1 MNSLAG
7 LDYDERGAGEV
18 VCLVHAGVFSEW
30 FAPLFEQPALDGFR
44 VIRPIRPGYG
54 HRPAPAEPASIA
66 AHARR
71 CGELLR
77 ELGVTRAHWV
87 GHSSSCCIGLQLAL
101 DDPSLV
107 ASLILFEPAK
117 PSGKQRDAAASTYV
131 GPALAAA
138 AQGDVA
144 RAFDVFVRGV
154 GGDRYREVLRARFG
168 ADGLAEAERESAYFF
183 AGELP
188 AVGAWTFGP
197 AEAARVAAPALLIC
211 GAESRPWFRE
221 NVAILAEMLP
231 DARTQTLP
239 ELDHLAPLTH
249 PAELA
254 ATIAEFVRHPDPR
267 PPDIDEGVKLAP

>member
-1 MNSLAG
+1 MRRLAG
-7 LDYDERGAGEV
+7 LAYDERGAGEAI
-18 VCLVHAGVFSEW
+18 CLGHAGVFSAW

-54 HRPAPAEPASIA
+54 PSPAPSEPASLA

-77 ELGVTRAHWV
+77 GLGVARAHWV

-101 DDPSLV
+101 DDPDLI

-117 PSGKQRDAAASTYV
+117 PSGEQREAAASSYV
-131 GPALAAA
+131 GPSLAAA

-144 RAFDVFVRGV
+144 RAFEVFLRGV
-154 GGDRYREVLRARFG
+154 GGDGYREVLRARFG
-168 ADGLAEAERESAYFF
+168 DAGLAEAERESAYFF
-183 AGELP
+183 ADELP
-188 AVGAWTFGP
+188 AVAAWSFGP
-197 AEAARVAAPALLIC
+197 AEAARIAAPALLLT
-211 GAESRPWFRE
+211 GAQSRPWFRE

-231 DARTQTLP
+231 DARIQTLP
-239 ELDHLAPLTH
+239 EPTHLAPLTH

-254 ATIAEFVRHPDPR
+254 SAIGEFVSHP
-267 PPDIDEGVKLAP
+267 APTPS

>member
-1 MNSLAG
+1 MHSLAG
-7 LDYDERGAGEV
+7 LDYEERGAGEV
-18 VCLVHAGVFSEW
+18 VCLVHAGVFGAW

-54 HRPAPAEPASIA
+54 RSPAPSTPASIA

-77 ELGVTRAHWV
+77 GLGVTRAHWV

-101 DDPSLV
+101 DDPGLV

-117 PSGKQRDAAASTYV
+117 PSGRQREAAASTYV

-144 RAFDVFVRGV
+144 RAFDVFLRGV
-154 GGDRYREVLRARFG
+154 GGDGYREVLRARLG
-168 ADGLAEAERESAYFF
+168 DDGLAEAERESAYFF
-183 AGELP
+183 ADELP
-188 AVGAWTFGP
+188 AVGAWAFGP
-197 AEAARVAAPALLIC
+197 AEAARVAAPALLLC

-231 DARTQTLP
+231 HARTETLP
-239 ELDHLAPLTH
+239 GAGS
-249 PAELA
+249 
-254 ATIAEFVRHPDPR
+254 PR
-267 PPDIDEGVKLAP
+267 PPHPPAALAAAIGDYLGHPAPTPS